1 MTNFCEIPLEKIC
14 SNPRNPRKHYDE
26 KKMKELTASIEKNGV
41 IEPIIL
47 RPAGLRKGAKG
58 KVKDALVEYEVVA
71 GERRYR
77 AAAAAGL
84 ASIPAIVRD
93 LSADE
98 AYELMIIENLQRAD
112 LTAREE
118 AESFKAYVNRHGLAG
133 GAGKVMAAESI
144 VELAEK
150 TGIPPAYIRARIRI
164 LELPANVLKAWDSE
178 KLVYGHLQQ
187 LLRLAA
193 DPQAFKEITN
203 RLMKSADYGDTEL
216 ATVHQLHGWINDLA
230 PALSGAFF
238 PMKEACA
245 GCASNSLVQKDLFDV
260 DAGKA
265 QCLNP
270 ACFKK
275 HQNDYLAG
283 HWKETSIGRAHGT
296 NGFRFEDRRGQP
308 NYHNFRYGPRPAE
321 KCKECPSFVTIIEL
335 GGKVDEPQVCVGK
348 DECFHAATRAAAAK
362 ATRDKSA
369 PKKPGEPRATWHGVY
384 FRDIFLRRRIEERL
398 VELPKEPGATTLA
411 EMLLLF
417 ALIKSENAA
426 REAVAKDMKMSVN
439 RTASRPL
446 APIDEAILTR
456 PKDTRNLLRQ
466 MIIAAKAL
474 ILGGQNETVAW
485 EYGMSIGGHSRAII
499 AELLGIDLAKEYAV
513 DKDYLDKKTKA
524 EILAFGKMFKLF
536 DKNVDPVK
544 LKKGE
549 LVKVVLAHGEKLV
562 GKVPAEILK

>member
-1 MTNFCEIPLEKIC
+1 MTITNYGEIDLASIC
-14 SNPRNPRKHYDE
+14 PNPKNPRRHYDAR
-26 KKMKELTASIEKNGV
+26 KLDELTASVKSKGV
-41 IEPIIL
+41 IEPIIVRRTL
-47 RPAGLRKGAKG
+47 KG
-58 KVKDALVEYEVVA
+58 KAQYEIVA
-71 GERRYR
+71 GERRFR

-84 ASIPAIVRD
+84 ATIPAIVRELTD
-93 LSADE
+93 DE
-98 AYELMIIENLQRAD
+98 AYDFMLIENLQRDD
-112 LTAREE
+112 LTNREE
-118 AESFKAYVNRHGLAG
+118 AESFKGYIGRHGEDAI
-133 GAGKVMAAESI
+133 AA
-144 VELAEK
+144 LAEK
-150 TGIPPAYIRARIRI
+150 TGISPAYIRARIRI
-164 LELPANVLKAWDSE
+164 LELPARVLKAWDE
-178 KLVYGHLQQ
+178 GKLCFGHLHQ
-187 LLRLAA
+187 LLRISG
-193 DPQAFKEITN
+193 DPQAFKDIAS
-203 RLMKSADYGDTEL
+203 RLMRSSDYGDTEL
-216 ATVHQLHGWINDLA
+216 TTVHQLRRWINDLA

-283 HWKETSIGRAHGT
+283 HWKETGLAKAHGT
-296 NGFRFEDRRGQP
+296 NGFRFEDRRGQL

-335 GGKVDEPQVCVGK
+335 GGKVDEAQVCVGR
-348 DECFHAATRAAAAK
+348 DDCFHAATRAAAAK

-398 VELPKEPGATTLA
+398 VEVPKEPGVTTLA

-426 REAVAKDMKMSVN
+426 REAVAKDMKLSVN
-439 RTASRPL
+439 RKKSEPL
-446 APIDEAILTR
+446 APIDKAVLTR
-456 PKDTRNLLRQ
+456 PKDSRDLVRQ
-466 MIIAAKAL
+466 MLVAAKAL
-474 ILGGQNETVAW
+474 ILGGQDETVSW
-485 EYGMSIGGHSRAII
+485 EYGMSIGGHSRAVI

-524 EILAFGKMFKLF
+524 EILAFGKTFKLF
-536 DKNVDPVK
+536 DKNVDAAK
-544 LKKGE
+544 LKKSE
-549 LVKVVLAHGEKLV
+549 LVKVVLAHGPKLV
-562 GKVPAEILK
+562 GKVPAEILKVK